1 LGSGTEQIL
10 VKKQRESGREVN
22 VYRPG
27 QAKSAMG
34 ERSLGAYREEIWRL
48 EFSSKLMVK
57 RTVST
62 DVQDV
67 RTPKHSTEFNLQK
80 MNLIGI

>member
-1 LGSGTEQIL
+1 MWFRVDGRSL
-10 VKKQRESGREVN
+10 VRQREPWE
-22 VYRPG
+22 
-27 QAKSAMG
+27 K
-34 ERSLGAYREEIWRL
+34 GAYREEIWRL
-48 EFSSKLMVK
+48 EFSSKLTVK